1 MNTVKH
7 LKDSSLQ
14 PSRKRQFRFW
24 NNPSL
29 AAVILGS
36 LVATYLDLFFVGK
49 QLYRFPIRPMPE
61 IFSINIAFT
70 LAGLPVLV
78 FVFLSIMNQLNK
90 WGKAGLILLLSLLMP
105 ILEKLAEVIGW
116 FEHSEQW
123 EHLYTSLG

>member
-1 MNTVKH
+1 
-7 LKDSSLQ
+7 
-14 PSRKRQFRFW
+14 
-24 NNPSL
+24 
-29 AAVILGS
+29 
-36 LVATYLDLFFVGK
+36 
-49 QLYRFPIRPMPE
+49 MPE

-116 FEHSEQW
+116 FEHSEKW
-123 EHLYTSLG
+123 EHLYTSLGYLIFFTLIYTFYAWLKRRNG